1 MSHICDGRA
10 LSCVTCAAIARRH
23 DAVRAVMTH
32 DDRLDDIKRVQIW
45 TRIEDRLAVAEK
57 PRARWTAM
65 AMVAVAATVVGV
77 ILVRGHRDDSTANV
91 LTAPADA
98 TLSARLGPHTRATLV
113 GPARLEVVGIPGA
126 ATTVKLRS
134 GTLLAE
140 FSGGTGRSLRVE
152 APGVTVDVVGTL
164 FAVEARAIG
173 TCVSVAHGK
182 VQVTTSTGVIAVAGG
197 ESWCLTAPQV
207 QPILPAVRD
216 ALERHEAVLTA
227 SEPKAHEDVFV
238 PAHVDVPVP
247 AHVDV
252 PVPADVDVP
261 VPAHVDVQVP
271 ARVAKAVQRP
281 SAHVVPVPPRVAK
294 AAQRPSAHVDV
305 PAAVEATSPPHV
317 IAAPW
322 GDESP
327 PPAAAPPVAAPVVA
341 APAAP
346 PPVSAESLYEAAE
359 TALAKH
365 DLAAADR
372 TLARLVTDYPSATLL
387 DQALYERARIAYQ
400 RHAWSDA
407 QRHLDKLAALESSSL
422 GEPGAYLSCRIAVEA
437 HDDAAERCLVA
448 YRKTY
453 PRSPHDL
460 DVLGLLVDLDH
471 RAGGCRRA
479 GPLVD
484 ELVRLYPNTTLARGW
499 RTRCKEAP

>member
-1 MSHICDGRA
+1 MSHVCDGRA
-10 LSCVTCAAIARRH
+10 LSCVTCAAIARRQ
-23 DAVRAVMTH
+23 DIVRAVMTH

-45 TRIEDRLAVAEK
+45 TRIEDRLAVADK

-77 ILVRGHRDDSTANV
+77 ILVRGHRGDSTSANE

-164 FAVEARAIG
+164 FAVEARASG

-182 VQVTTSTGVIAVAGG
+182 VQVTTSTGVSVVAGG

-207 QPILPAVRD
+207 KPIAAAVRE
-216 ALERHEAVLTA
+216 ALERHEAVITA
-227 SEPKAHEDVFV
+227 SEPITHEAMPVPA
-238 PAHVDVPVP
+238 PAHVDVPVHLDVPVPAPTHVDVPAP

-252 PVPADVDVP
+252 PA
-261 VPAHVDVQVP
+261 P
-271 ARVAKAVQRP
+271 ARVARAVQRP
-281 SAHVVPVPPRVAK
+281 SP
-294 AAQRPSAHVDV
+294 HVDV
-305 PAAVEATSPPHV
+305 AVVEPTQPPHV

-327 PPAAAPPVAAPVVA
+327 PAPPTATPPAAAPPAPRAPAPVT
-341 APAAP
+341 
-346 PPVSAESLYEAAE
+346 AESLYEAAE

-387 DQALYERARIAYQ
+387 DQVLYERARIAYQ

-407 QRHLDKLAALESSSL
+407 QRQLDQLAALKSSSL

-437 HDDAAERCLVA
+437 HDGAAERCLVD

-453 PRSPHDL
+453 PQSPHDL
-460 DVLGLLVDLDH
+460 DVLGLLVDLNH

-499 RTRCKEAP
+499 RTRCTEAP